1 MKILNYGYERVNEEV
16 ANAKQQE
23 QGLFLPDYTRYRIQL
38 YGEVRNCFRSVRFL
52 REAHVRRFGNGLRLF
67 LETEHQ

>member
-1 MKILNYGYERVNEEV
+1 MADTE
-16 ANAKQQE
+16 QQE
-23 QGLFLPDYTRYRIQL
+23 QSLLLPDYAGYCILL
-38 YGEVRNCFRSVRFL
+38 YGEIRDCFRSVRFL

>member
-1 MKILNYGYERVNEEV
+1 MKEEMKKWQTQSNKNKV
-16 ANAKQQE
+16 CFYLITRGIA
-23 QGLFLPDYTRYRIQL
+23 FSYT
-38 YGEVRNCFRSVRFL
+38 EKWNCFRSVRFL

>member
-1 MKILNYGYERVNEEV
+1 MKEEMKKWQTQSNKNKV
-16 ANAKQQE
+16 CFYLITRGIA
-23 QGLFLPDYTRYRIQL
+23 FSYT
-38 YGEVRNCFRSVRFL
+38 EVRNCFRSVRFL

>member
-1 MKILNYGYERVNEEV
+1 MKILNYGYERGNEEV

-52 REAHVRRFGNGLRLF
+52 REAQDRKSVV
-67 LETEHQ
+67 